1 MLIMEMKRFRR
12 EDECELAFRN
22 SGEIYNAN
30 TPENHTIV
38 FSTVEDFNA
47 GMSIL
52 AVCAMMFPTLKIYAF
67 QLMSNHIHLVIGG
80 DERSIMEF
88 FEYYSERL
96 QKYFSGRRDLSAFKL
111 SLFPINDLSYLRNAI
126 VYVNRNGFVVN
137 NDVTPF
143 SYPWG
148 SSPYFFQSLAALY
161 HKVTGKP
168 IGTVKLRALIHS
180 RACDMFKNM
189 KVVDGCISPLEFC
202 DVGTAES
209 FFRDAKQYFYL
220 ISRKVES
227 YSEIAKSIGEAVFY
241 NDNDLYTAAVKI
253 SRDNFGSGDLR
264 TLPSA
269 AKLELA
275 KRLHYDYNASAKQLQ
290 RLISVDAD
298 LLAAII

>member
-1 MLIMEMKRFRR
+1 MEVKRFRR
-12 EDECELAFRN
+12 EDECELLFRN
-22 SGEIYNAN
+22 SGKIYNAN
-30 TPENHTIV
+30 TPENHPIV
-38 FSTVEDFNA
+38 FSSIEDFKT

-52 AVCAMMFPTLKIYAF
+52 AVCARISPAVKIYAF
-67 QLMSNHIHLVIGG
+67 QLMTNHIHIVIGG
-80 DERSIMEF
+80 DDRSIMEF
-88 FEYYSERL
+88 FKYFVERL
-96 QKYFSGRRDLSAFKL
+96 EKYFAGTRDLRDFKL
-111 SLFPINDLSYLRNAI
+111 KLFPVTDLSYLRNAI

-148 SSPYFFQSLAALY
+148 SSPYFFQSLAARYSKLA
-161 HKVTGKP
+161 GRP
-168 IGTVKLRALIHS
+168 IGTVQLRALIHS
-180 RACDMFKNM
+180 RSCDMLNDL
-189 KVVDGCISPLEFC
+189 KVVDGYITPMEFC
-202 DVGTAES
+202 DIAAAES

-253 SRDNFGSGDLR
+253 ARDNFGSHDLR

-275 KRLHYDYNASAKQLQ
+275 KRLHYDYNANAKQLQ
-290 RLISVDAD
+290 RLLAVDSD